1 MRAISRRR
9 QDRPQAGS
17 YKTAAGSVVAQNWKY
32 FVKFYPLSGVRGLNI
47 VAPVMP
53 GPSGG

>member
-1 MRAISRRR
+1 LRAISRRR
-9 QDRPQAGS
+9 QDRPQAS
-17 YKTAAGSVVAQNWKY
+17 FYKTAAGSVVAQNWKY